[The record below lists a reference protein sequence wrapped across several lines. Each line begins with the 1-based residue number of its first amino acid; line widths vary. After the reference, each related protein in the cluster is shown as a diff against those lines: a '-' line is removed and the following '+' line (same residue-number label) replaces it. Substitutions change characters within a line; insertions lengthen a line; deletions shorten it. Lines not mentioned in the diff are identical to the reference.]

1 MTTADFTSMVAS
13 SRSRAG
19 VSLLET
25 MIAMAVA
32 LIGLLGVAS
41 LLTVAGAR
49 LGSASKIDAAAAGA
63 NVALGTFRA
72 RGFDRDDYVLSDG
85 SRLPPWSPSPSPFSR
100 PAIPLVID
108 PLGSDAVFPAHGD
121 PAFSVL
127 RVAPGAIG
135 RIADPAERS
144 AVTDSIFRLRDDLVF
159 QRPTDRTL
167 PAQAVRGPSGTI
179 DNDGRFSWMA
189 TLSPVDPSSD
199 QYTLSIVVF
208 HQREPAD
215 STTEVGLPVRFLDSG
230 RSGGDVV
237 LRDSAALRIQDGS
250 WLMLRGQGHRL
261 GWYRVVSAR
270 QEVLTDRD
278 IAASQ
283 SLIPGDEGGRIVSLF
298 GADWPAPENPAE
310 VNTQGTFAKG
320 VTQVIER
327 TMRLKN

>member
-1 MTTADFTSMVAS
+1 MTTAAFRSTAAS
-13 SRSRAG
+13 FRSRAG

-49 LGSASKIDAAAAGA
+49 LGSAAKIDSAAAGA
-63 NVALGTFRA
+63 NAALGTFRA
-72 RGFDRDDYVLSDG
+72 RGYDRDDFTLQDG
-85 SRLPPWSPSPSPFSR
+85 SRLPPWSPSPGPFSR
-100 PAIPLVID
+100 AAMPLVID
-108 PLGSDAVFPAHGD
+108 PLGQDGAFPAHGD
-121 PAFSVL
+121 PAFSVI

-135 RIADPAERS
+135 RIADPAERQ
-144 AVTDSIFRLRDDLVF
+144 AVADSIFRLRDDLVF
-159 QRPTDRTL
+159 QRPKDRTL
-167 PAQAVRGPSGTI
+167 PAQAVRGPSGII

-208 HQREPAD
+208 HQRESAD
-215 STTEVGLPVRFLDSG
+215 STTEVGLPVRFLDDG
-230 RSGGDVV
+230 RSGGDIV
-237 LRDSAALRIQDGS
+237 LRDSSALRIQDGS
-250 WLMLRGQGHRL
+250 WLMLRGQGHRI

-270 QEVLTDRD
+270 QEMLTERD

-298 GADWPAPENPAE
+298 GADWPASDNPAE
-310 VNTQGTFAKG
+310 VNTQGTFSKG
-320 VTQVIER
+320 IVQVIER
-327 TMRLKN
+327 TMRLKR